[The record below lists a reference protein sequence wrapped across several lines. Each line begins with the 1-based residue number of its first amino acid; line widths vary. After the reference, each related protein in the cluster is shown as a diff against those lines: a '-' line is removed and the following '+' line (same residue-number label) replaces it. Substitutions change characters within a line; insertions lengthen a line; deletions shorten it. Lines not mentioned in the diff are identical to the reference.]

1 VNRKR
6 GVVGPKIVEA
16 VLRRI
21 EEGHL
26 RPGERIVPREIALK
40 FRISDIPVREA
51 FCQLVGREI
60 LVERHSEGFFAATV
74 SSATLCALYVA
85 HGRAM
90 DELLRRWRAGVRF
103 VGRSSNPWRLFDAIA
118 RRADDDALTGM
129 QRYLAGRLTLARK
142 HEAVHIACAS
152 TARDLAA
159 ALHHDDAA
167 TALGTSRG
175 FHRACEAAAFQIW
188 LSMSDT

>member
-6 GVVGPKIVEA
+6 SVVGPKIVEA

-60 LVERHSEGFFAATV
+60 LVERHGEGFFAATV

-85 HGRAM
+85 HGRGM
-90 DELLRRWRAGVRF
+90 DELLRRWRAGAA
-103 VGRSSNPWRLFDAIA
+103 SSGDHLIHGAFLMR
-118 RRADDDALTGM
+118 
-129 QRYLAGRLTLARK
+129 
-142 HEAVHIACAS
+142 
-152 TARDLAA
+152 
-159 ALHHDDAA
+159 
-167 TALGTSRG
+167 SRG
-175 FHRACEAAAFQIW
+175 AQMMMRSQACSAIW
-188 LSMSDT
+188 QAD